1 MRTTPRRRARL
12 ELALLLSL
20 VAVALGSALPASGA
34 APEKGYAVA
43 TESPGATREA
53 ARVLDAGGNAFD
65 AIVCAA
71 LVSGFTNPA
80 SSGLGGGGFAMVYSA
95 REQRPLVFDFREVAP
110 AGLDEALLADR
121 PVPADKRGHTVGVPG
136 EVSGLFELHQRY
148 GKLRWKD
155 VVGRAA
161 RLAAQGFVLEPFTS
175 QQVAEQQTSP
185 IARSASFRGAYLPQ
199 GTPAPAGTKLRAT
212 KLAATL
218 RHLADQGKR
227 GFYEGRVARDMVD
240 AVAAAGGALAL
251 TDLAEYRTV
260 QREPLRVSWEGKEI
274 ATMPAPS
281 AGGLLLAQTLALFS
295 KAELTELAA
304 TPGKRLHLL
313 AEAMRGAFA
322 DRIRHLGDPAFTP
335 VDMSKLLSA
344 PRLQRRKAGL
354 SAERTHTQPRY
365 GLEEQGTHQLVAAD
379 AEGNWVALTTT
390 VNAPFGAKIVAEQSG
405 IILNNEL
412 EDFTPAK
419 SAAVFGM
426 TDNPNRPRKGAR
438 PVSSMAPTLV
448 LEDGVPTLALGGS
461 GGLTIGPN
469 VTQVALRIL
478 AEGASVEAAVAAPR
492 FSIPPPQSGYTLSL
506 EKALGER
513 HEADLQ
519 GRGEL
524 VSTRDWKNA
533 VQAVTRQAGT
543 FAAAADPR
551 KHGSALVRN
560 SAAQ

>member
-1 MRTTPRRRARL
+1 MRTTPRPRARL

-34 APEKGYAVA
+34 APEKGYAIA

-95 REQRPLVFDFREVAP
+95 REQRPIVLDFREVAP
-110 AGLDEALLADR
+110 AGLDEAALAER
-121 PVPADKRGHTVGVPG
+121 PVPADQRGHTVGVPG

-175 QQVAEQQTSP
+175 QQVAEQQNGP

-199 GTPAPAGTKLRAT
+199 GAPAPAGTKLRAT

-251 TDLAEYRTV
+251 TDLAAYRTV
-260 QREPLRVSWEGKEI
+260 QREPLRVSWEGKEL

-295 KAELTELAA
+295 KAELAELAA

-335 VDMSKLLSA
+335 VDMGKLLSA

-419 SAAVFGM
+419 SAAVFGI
-426 TDNPNRPRKGAR
+426 TDNPNRPRRGAR

-506 EKALGER
+506 EQALGER
-513 HEADLQ
+513 YEADLR

-524 VSTRDWKNA
+524 ISTRDWKNA
-533 VQAVTRQAGT
+533 VQAVSRQGGT

-551 KHGSALVRN
+551 KHGSALARN